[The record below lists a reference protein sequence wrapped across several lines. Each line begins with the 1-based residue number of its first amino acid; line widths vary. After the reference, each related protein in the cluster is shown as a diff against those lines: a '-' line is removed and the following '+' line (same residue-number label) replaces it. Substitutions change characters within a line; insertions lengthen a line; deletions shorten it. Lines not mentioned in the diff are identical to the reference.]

1 MSMSRNLVIVQ
12 KTARVLEIICKVVS
26 ILCLV
31 GLIGCVVGAVMV
43 GIFHFFPDVKHTV
56 ESRSGYG
63 LRQIFGAC
71 VCGSVVSAAGFV
83 GAKAHKDY
91 FAMEQKAGT
100 PFTTEGAKAFRTLG
114 ILNIALPIGTAILTA
129 IIAAIFKCWGE
140 LRADFS
146 LGVGIAMILLSFVF
160 AYGAELEEKAGGE
173 DPGKPEV
180 SDK

>member
-1 MSMSRNLVIVQ
+1 MTVSRNIAIVQ

-31 GLIGCVVGAVMV
+31 GLIGCVVGAVV
-43 GIFHFFPDVKHTV
+43 LGIFHFFPEVKQTV

-63 LRQIFGAC
+63 IRQLFGAC
-71 VCGSVVSAAGFV
+71 VCGFVVSAAGFV

-100 PFTTEGAKAFRTLG
+100 PFTAEGAKAFRTLG
-114 ILNIALPIGTAILTA
+114 ILNIALPVGTAVLTA

-140 LRADFS
+140 LRADYS